1 MRTTGKE
8 EERGALIDRML
19 RARTVQDAEA
29 ANASADAWL
38 EKNPGDPRILAAQE
52 RLDARDSRVRDP
64 ERGAQRVTPV
74 VYVCAFLGTAVAVF
88 ALTGKLH
95 AAGIAG
101 LLVVFGFPWDGVG
114 EVIVE
119 WRRGPRLS
127 GHENGER

>member
-1 MRTTGKE
+1 MRVVGRDQ
-8 EERGALIDRML
+8 ERDALIDRML
-19 RARTVQDAEA
+19 GARTMRDAEA

-52 RLDARDSRVRDP
+52 RLDARDARIRDP
-64 ERGAQRVTPV
+64 ERGADRVTLV

-88 ALTGKLH
+88 ALTGKLY

-114 EVIVE
+114 EVIAE

-127 GHENGER
+127 GYENGER